1 VGGSLHGLLGW
12 APWEMDEQE
21 AVQSKEPKMED
32 VVGERLPGVRSSL
45 DKRRKAASWDTCW
58 KWERPGNENVLG
70 YLLKMSTAGNKRTE
84 YDWRRRITDIIIFI
98 LYLIT
103 TYSSSPRLAFLKQQ
117 S

>member
-45 DKRRKAASWDTCW
+45 DKRRKAASWDTC
-58 KWERPGNENVLG
+58 
-70 YLLKMSTAGNKRTE
+70 
-84 YDWRRRITDIIIFI
+84 
-98 LYLIT
+98 
-103 TYSSSPRLAFLKQQ
+103 
-117 S
+117 